1 MRWVT
6 WPCIAGLVCLG
17 GAYAFQQ
24 HTPQPW
30 REYPGVEY
38 NNFPIPPDSQERT
51 EWAFARL
58 MYPPAI
64 GVHGRYGWGRR
75 RNSDWREGLSSWT
88 TDYPRSDRH
97 FSQAIRRL
105 TRLHVR
111 SVEQS
116 VNLDL
121 DDEFDW
127 PWLYAVEVGHRN
139 LTDRQAR
146 EMREYL
152 DRAASLCATISM
164 ATKSGAFSSPA

>member
-1 MRWVT
+1 LGAPQELGLEGGPVVLDDRLSAVG
-6 WPCIAGLVCLG
+6 PAFLAGHP
-17 GAYAFQQ
+17 AAD
-24 HTPQPW
+24 T
-30 REYPGVEY
+30 
-38 NNFPIPPDSQERT
+38 S
-51 EWAFARL
+51 AR
-58 MYPPAI
+58 A
-64 GVHGRYGWGRR
+64 
-75 RNSDWREGLSSWT
+75 
-88 TDYPRSDRH
+88 
-97 FSQAIRRL
+97 
-105 TRLHVR
+105 
-111 SVEQS
+111 VEQS